1 MAGWGGKTKLQF
13 EGNSTSFQK
22 VKIWKWKS
30 NLFPG
35 TKKIEKMQ
43 RAANKPYPNFVFSGN
58 HPPPSDKKIKRNVKS
73 AGLRIL
79 LLDTVAHSLCFSF
92 SPSALRMLG
101 VLLCLVGMLCVGWVG
116 CVSNDPVAL
125 PPSQQTDSCRIVNL
139 KTGLLL
145 FFQVNSSKVA
155 GDVVSCWLNYLTD
168 AAPPFYPQI
177 LHFWPLLFFCNFLI
191 FEFFFFCWNLMATAL
206 GTASAC
212 FFAAKFFSF
221 LFFLL
226 WMTQQLPPPSPMLP
240 HWNCNFEGNSEGKK

>member
-1 MAGWGGKTKLQF
+1 MKFWWFSKI
-13 EGNSTSFQK
+13 QK
-22 VKIWKWKS
+22 HQKMRNYGISKCRKS
-30 NLFPG
+30 ETL
-35 TKKIEKMQ
+35 
-43 RAANKPYPNFVFSGN
+43 
-58 HPPPSDKKIKRNVKS
+58 S

-79 LLDTVAHSLCFSF
+79 LLDTVAHFLCFSF

-191 FEFFFFCWNLMATAL
+191 FEVFFFLLKFDGNRTWDSKRLFFC
-206 GTASAC
+206 SEV
-212 FFAAKFFSF
+212 FQF

-226 WMTQQLPPPSPMLP
+226 WRTQQLPPPSPMLP